1 MTQIATVAAP
11 VHRAQD
17 GDGLRAA
24 DEVYSDSLKSRE
36 KFLAFRGLADSDGRM
51 IRGGFSAK
59 RIAASSGASAAPI
72 DTATSIG
79 RAAIAAG
86 CYLTE
91 NILIPALA

>member
-1 MTQIATVAAP
+1 
-11 VHRAQD
+11 
-17 GDGLRAA
+17 
-24 DEVYSDSLKSRE
+24 
-36 KFLAFRGLADSDGRM
+36 M